1 MDATIISAQKLRPTT
16 FSRHLTHRKQKKAS
30 RKRLVLASL
39 TLTSMVDMF
48 SLLVIFLLQ
57 AFSASPE
64 LLVIA
69 KGVTLPH
76 AASAREIKDAPLLTI
91 AADGIHLDQKLVGA
105 TEQILKNPE
114 PLMTKLAELRELW
127 QRTHPNEKFKGE
139 INLQASK
146 EVSSVIV
153 SQVMG
158 MLPSQAYGSIQL
170 AVISAGG
177 K

>member
-1 MDATIISAQKLRPTT
+1 MGATIISSQKLRPTT
-16 FSRHLTHRKQKKAS
+16 FSRHLTTRKQKKAA
-30 RKRLVLASL
+30 RKRLVVAGL

-69 KGVTLPH
+69 KGVTLPNS
-76 AASAREIKDAPLLTI
+76 ASAREIKDAPVLTL
-91 AADGIHLDQKLVGA
+91 AEDGIHLDAKLIGP
-105 TEQILKNPE
+105 TEEVMRNPE
-114 PLMTKLAELRELW
+114 PLMLKLAELRELW
-127 QRTHPNEKFKGE
+127 QRTHPNETFKGE

-146 EVSSVIV
+146 EVPSVMI

-170 AVISAGG
+170 VVISAGG
-177 K
+177 Q